1 MPVIKIHLEDEE
13 FAPVARLADE
23 LHLRPEDIAY
33 AGLNLAM
40 SRASDA
46 AMRTEITEAH
56 YWRRENLPSW
66 GDSARS
72 VHAYEGKADGGH
84 SQVR

>member
-13 FAPVARLADE
+13 YAPVARLADE
-23 LHLRPEDIAY
+23 LHLSPEAVAY

-40 SRASDA
+40 LRAADP
-46 AMRTEITEAH
+46 AMRTEITEAY
-56 YWRRENLPSW
+56 YWRRDNLPSW

-72 VHAYEGKADGGH
+72 VHAYEGRSDAHANVKE
-84 SQVR
+84 